1 MKHSQEESRFSLWG
15 TVIALLLTGIIA
27 AVLSLPNDRA
37 WDLYDLDRYITARS
51 IGTDSLVKLE
61 NDTSKAYDKVTEF
74 LAKAYPAKGIR
85 METASD
91 PFSRK
96 LAPVFDNARKNFSF
110 AQWYF
115 IEHGLAAWIWWPI
128 GAILLMVSLIYGW
141 LDRNIRRWDHPV
153 ILPSKW
159 PATLIKLSVFLL
171 ATALIAPLSL
181 SPWLIPSALALFS
194 LGLSQCLRQLN

>member
-37 WDLYDLDRYITARS
+37 WDLYDLDRYITAQS
-51 IGTDSLVKLE
+51 LGTDTMAQLE
-61 NDTSKAYDKVTEF
+61 NDTSTAYDKVKKL
-74 LAKAYPAKGIR
+74 LAKAYPAQNIG

-115 IEHGLAAWIWWPI
+115 IQHGLAAWIWWPM
-128 GAILLMVSLIYGW
+128 GLVLLLVSVIYGW
-141 LDRNIRRWDHPV
+141 LDRKIRRWDHPV
-153 ILPSKW
+153 ILPSKR
-159 PATLIKLSVFLL
+159 PAILVKCSLL
-171 ATALIAPLSL
+171 LLVTALIAPLAL
-181 SPWLIPSALALFS
+181 SPFLIPSTLALFS
-194 LGLSQCLRQLN
+194 LGLSQSLRQLN